1 MVSVATKILSH
12 IVITILNISAH
23 MNPCPR
29 IQYAYIDINAV
40 HGPVYG
46 RPMCY
51 IIVVMYVTGHT
62 PLALQ

>member
-1 MVSVATKILSH
+1 MVGVATKILSCV
-12 IVITILNISAH
+12 VITIFNISAR

-46 RPMCY
+46 RPVCY
-51 IIVVMYVTGHT
+51 VIVVMYVIGHT
-62 PLALQ
+62 SLALQ